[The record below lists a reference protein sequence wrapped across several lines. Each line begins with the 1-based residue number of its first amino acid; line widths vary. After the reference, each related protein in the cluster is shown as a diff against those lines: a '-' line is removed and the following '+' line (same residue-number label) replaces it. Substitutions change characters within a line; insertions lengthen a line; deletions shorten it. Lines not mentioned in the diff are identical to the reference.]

1 MKKRVV
7 LGLSGGVDSS
17 VAAYLLREEG
27 YDVSCLFMKN
37 WDEDEES
44 GVCTAFKDADDAFRV
59 ANKLGLKY
67 HTVNF
72 EDEYKERVFSYF
84 LRELKA
90 GRTPNP
96 DVMCNQEIKFAAFL
110 DFAMKIEAD
119 YIAFGHYAR
128 KTKDEHGCKLL
139 KARDLSKDQS
149 YFLSRISEAALRKT
163 IFPIGDMLKSEV
175 RELARREGLITAD
188 KKDSTGICF
197 IGERNFDNFI
207 NQYLKSEEGDI
218 VDVDG
223 GVVGRHKGL
232 IHYTLGQRKGIGL
245 GGIKSG
251 EAWFVAS
258 KDVKNNRLYVCQGE
272 KHPALYSDYLVCEDF
287 VWISNKPVKEG
298 TYNVK
303 TRYRQPDIAVELSY
317 IIEGAQS
324 KVRLDF
330 RQPVKAIT
338 PGQIAVLY
346 DGDVCLGGGI
356 IERGGRQNGL

>member
-17 VAAYLLREEG
+17 VAAYLLREQG
-27 YDVSCLFMKN
+27 YDVTCLFMKN
-37 WDEDEES
+37 WDEEGED
-44 GVCTAFKDADDAFRV
+44 GVCTAFQDADDAFRV

-72 EDEYKERVFSYF
+72 EKEYKDRVFSYF

-110 DFAMKIEAD
+110 DFALKIEAD

-128 KTKDEHGCKLL
+128 KDAYEDGKRLL
-139 KARDLSKDQS
+139 KAKDLSKDQS
-149 YFLSRISEAALRKT
+149 YFLSRISESALKKT
-163 IFPIGDMLKSEV
+163 IFPIGDMMKTEV
-175 RELARREGLITAD
+175 REIARREGLITAD

-197 IGERNFDNFI
+197 IGERNFDHFI

-223 GVVGRHKGL
+223 GKIGRHKGL
-232 IHYTLGQRKGIGL
+232 IHYTVGQRKGIGL

-251 EAWFVAS
+251 EAWFVVR
-258 KDVKNNRLYVCQGE
+258 KDMKKNVLYVCQGE
-272 KHPALYSDYLVCEDF
+272 KNPALYSKYLLCEDF
-287 VWISNKPVKEG
+287 VWINQEEAKEG
-298 TYNVK
+298 RYAVK
-303 TRYRQPDIAVELSY
+303 TRYRQPDIEVDLSY
-317 IIEGAQS
+317 VTDRGGR
-324 KVRLDF
+324 KLRLDF
-330 RQPVKAIT
+330 LSPVKAIT

-346 DGDVCLGGGI
+346 DGEVCLGGGI
-356 IERGGRQNGL
+356 IERGGNEYGL

>member
-1 MKKRVV
+1 M

-27 YDVSCLFMKN
+27 YDVTCLFMKN
-37 WDEDEES
+37 WDEEDES
-44 GVCTAFKDADDAFRV
+44 GVCTAFEDANDAFRV

-72 EDEYKERVFSYF
+72 EAEYKNRVFSYF

-110 DFAMKIEAD
+110 DFALKIEAD

-128 KTKDEHGCKLL
+128 KSEGPEGVRLL
-139 KARDLSKDQS
+139 KAKDLSKDQS
-149 YFLSRISEAALRKT
+149 YFLSRISEEALKKT
-163 IFPIGDMLKSEV
+163 MFPIGDMLKTEV

-197 IGERNFDNFI
+197 IGERNFDHFI
-207 NQYLKSEEGDI
+207 NQYLDSKEGDI

-223 GVVGRHKGL
+223 GVIGRHKGL
-232 IHYTLGQRKGIGL
+232 IHYTVGQRKGIGL

-251 EAWFVAS
+251 EAWFVVR
-258 KDVKNNRLYVCQGE
+258 KDVKENRLYVCQGE
-272 KHPALYSDYLVCEDF
+272 KNPALYSNYLICEDF
-287 VWISNKPVKEG
+287 VWINHKEAKEG
-298 TYNVK
+298 RYAVK
-303 TRYRQPDIAVELSY
+303 TRYRQADIEVALSY
-317 IIEGAQS
+317 IVENGE
-324 KVRLDF
+324 KKLRLDF
-330 RQPVKAIT
+330 LSPVKAVT

-346 DGDVCLGGGI
+346 DGDFCLGGGI
-356 IERGGRQNGL
+356 IERGGC

>member
-1 MKKRVV
+1 MKKKVV

-27 YDVSCLFMKN
+27 YDVTCLFMKN
-37 WDEDEES
+37 WDEEDES
-44 GVCTAFKDADDAFRV
+44 GVCTAFEDANDAFRV

-72 EDEYKERVFSYF
+72 EAEYKNRVFSYF

-110 DFAMKIEAD
+110 DFALKIEAD

-128 KTKDEHGCKLL
+128 KSEGPEGVRLL
-139 KARDLSKDQS
+139 KAKDLSKDQS
-149 YFLSRISEAALRKT
+149 YFLSRISEEALKKT
-163 IFPIGDMLKSEV
+163 MFPIGDMLKTEV

-197 IGERNFDNFI
+197 IGERNFDHFI
-207 NQYLKSEEGDI
+207 NQYLDSKEGDI

-223 GVVGRHKGL
+223 GVIGRHKGL
-232 IHYTLGQRKGIGL
+232 IHYTVGQRKGIGL

-251 EAWFVAS
+251 EAWFVVR
-258 KDVKNNRLYVCQGE
+258 KDVKENRLYVCQGE
-272 KHPALYSDYLVCEDF
+272 KNPALYSNYLICEDF
-287 VWISNKPVKEG
+287 VWINHKEAKEG
-298 TYNVK
+298 RYAVK
-303 TRYRQPDIAVELSY
+303 TRYRQADIEVDLSY
-317 IIEGAQS
+317 IVENGE
-324 KVRLDF
+324 KKLRLDF
-330 RQPVKAIT
+330 LSPVKAVT

-346 DGDVCLGGGI
+346 DGDFCLGGGI
-356 IERGGRQNGL
+356 IERGGC

>member
-1 MKKRVV
+1 MKKKVV

-27 YDVSCLFMKN
+27 YDVTCLFMKN
-37 WDEDEES
+37 WDEEDES
-44 GVCTAFKDADDAFRV
+44 GVCTAFEDANDAFRV

-72 EDEYKERVFSYF
+72 EAEYKNRVFSYF

-110 DFAMKIEAD
+110 DFALKIEAD

-128 KTKDEHGCKLL
+128 KSEGPEGVRLL
-139 KARDLSKDQS
+139 KAKDLSKDQS
-149 YFLSRISEAALRKT
+149 YFLSRISEEALKKT
-163 IFPIGDMLKSEV
+163 MFPIGDMLKTEV

-197 IGERNFDNFI
+197 IGERNFDHFI
-207 NQYLKSEEGDI
+207 NQYLDSKEGDI

-223 GVVGRHKGL
+223 GVIGRHKGL
-232 IHYTLGQRKGIGL
+232 IHYTVGQRKGIGL

-251 EAWFVAS
+251 EAWFVVR
-258 KDVKNNRLYVCQGE
+258 KDVKENRLYVCQGE
-272 KHPALYSDYLVCEDF
+272 KNPALYSNYLICEDF
-287 VWISNKPVKEG
+287 VWINHKEAKEG
-298 TYNVK
+298 RYAVK
-303 TRYRQPDIAVELSY
+303 TRYRQADIEVDLSY
-317 IIEGAQS
+317 IVENGER
-324 KVRLDF
+324 KLRLDF
-330 RQPVKAIT
+330 LSPVKAVT

-346 DGDVCLGGGI
+346 DGDFCLGGGI
-356 IERGGRQNGL
+356 IERGGC